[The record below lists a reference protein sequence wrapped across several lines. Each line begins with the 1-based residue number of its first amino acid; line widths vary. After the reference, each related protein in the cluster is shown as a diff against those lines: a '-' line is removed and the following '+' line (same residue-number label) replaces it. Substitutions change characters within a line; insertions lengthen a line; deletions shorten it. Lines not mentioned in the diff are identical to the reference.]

1 MKSTAM
7 RWGFGILCAIV
18 LLRLPMW
25 LDNQFYLNHIISILL
40 LSVVVLGYWL
50 IHRTGQV
57 SFAQGGFMMIGAYT
71 SAALMKHLDFNFWL
85 ALPLAGLVPAVVA
98 LAIGIPTLRLRGAY
112 FFLITFAF
120 AEVSRHFYIN
130 AWEPIFGGIRGLK
143 SIPGPGT
150 IEIPYLFTLVFDKTY
165 AGNSSYYYLIL
176 VFFVV
181 TMLIMRQIDRTR
193 VGKTIVGVRDAEDLS
208 EAIGVPTL
216 AYRLFAFAFAAF
228 FTGIAGGIYS
238 SYFTFIDPANFMI
251 GHSIEHLSFL
261 IVGGAASV
269 WGPLLGTA
277 VVASLGEAG
286 VGYGMGEFMIS
297 GLLMMLVI
305 LFFPTGIVGIPRT
318 VKRFVDRRRGIIVEE
333 EDAGAT
339 TS

>member
-1 MKSTAM
+1 
-7 RWGFGILCAIV
+7 
-18 LLRLPMW
+18 
-25 LDNQFYLNHIISILL
+25 
-40 LSVVVLGYWL
+40 
-50 IHRTGQV
+50 
-57 SFAQGGFMMIGAYT
+57 
-71 SAALMKHLDFNFWL
+71 
-85 ALPLAGLVPAVVA
+85 
-98 LAIGIPTLRLRGAY
+98 
-112 FFLITFAF
+112 
-120 AEVSRHFYIN
+120 
-130 AWEPIFGGIRGLK
+130 
-143 SIPGPGT
+143 
-150 IEIPYLFTLVFDKTY
+150 
-165 AGNSSYYYLIL
+165 
-176 VFFVV
+176 
-181 TMLIMRQIDRTR
+181 
-193 VGKTIVGVRDAEDLS
+193 
-208 EAIGVPTL
+208 
-216 AYRLFAFAFAAF
+216 
-228 FTGIAGGIYS
+228 
-238 SYFTFIDPANFMI
+238 MI

>member
-1 MKSTAM
+1 M
-7 RWGFGILCAIV
+7 RWGLGILCAVV
-18 LLRLPMW
+18 LLAVPM
-25 LDNQFYLNHIISILL
+25 LLNNNPFYLHHITIIFLY
-40 LSVVVLGYWL
+40 SVVALGYWL

-57 SFAQGGFMMIGAYT
+57 SFAQAGFMMIGAYT
-71 SAALMKHLDFNFWL
+71 TAALMHHFDFNFWL
-85 ALPLAGLVPAVVA
+85 ALFLGGVVPAVVA
-98 LAIGIPTLRLRGAY
+98 LVIGILTLRLRGAY
-112 FFLITFAF
+112 FFLVTFAF
-120 AEVSRHFYIN
+120 GEIIRHFFLN
-130 AWEPIFGGIRGLK
+130 VPEPIFGGIEGFK
-143 SIPGPGT
+143 QIPGPGT
-150 IEIPYLFTLVFDKTY
+150 IEISYLFTLVFDQS
-165 AGNSSYYYLIL
+165 AEGNVSYYYLAL

-193 VGKTIVGVRDAEDLS
+193 VGKTIVGVRDAEGLS